1 MKSSFDRRQ
10 FLASTATIGTALA
23 AGLSPTAV
31 IAADYPHTAK
41 PEAPMAPLSLD
52 SLYSSSL
59 SATSLTGEAADRI
72 AIQDLINGW
81 AHCADRR
88 LPEKQAALF
97 TDDGVVSIYMGDPAT
112 NQPVSTLKGAAELI
126 PALGDLRKFVQTT
139 HLNGQSTVVVQG
151 DRAVGESYCLAHQ
164 ISETDGKRTLQILS
178 IRYHDDFVRQGD
190 RWLFAQR
197 KLIIDW
203 SETRPLAA

>member
-1 MKSSFDRRQ
+1 MKAQFDRRQ
-10 FLASTATIGTALA
+10 FLASTATIGALA

-31 IAADYPHTAK
+31 IAADRPNTAK
-41 PEAPMAPLSLD
+41 SEAPMATLSLD
-52 SLYSSSL
+52 SLYTSSL
-59 SATSLTGEAADRI
+59 SATSLTGEAADRF

-97 TDDGVVSIYMGDPAT
+97 TADGTVSIYMGDPAT

-126 PALGDLRKFVQTT
+126 PALGDLRKFAQTT
-139 HLNGQSTVVVQG
+139 HMNGQSTVVVQG
-151 DRAVGESYCLAHQ
+151 DRAVGESYCFAHQ
-164 ISETDGKRTLQILS
+164 ISEQDGKRTLQILS
-178 IRYHDDFVRQGD
+178 IRYYDDFVRQGD
-190 RWLFAQR
+190 RWLFAHR

-203 SETRPLAA
+203 SETRPLVA